1 MDELLEKQK
10 AGTLADHVQEGMK
23 GCKK

>member
-10 AGTLADHVQEGMK
+10 AGTLSDYVKTNMAE
-23 GCKK
+23 CK